1 MADDSTPP
9 QYTDED
15 LERLDQLI
23 AEADRRIE
31 KSKAAEAKPAW
42 RRLLRL

>member
-1 MADDSTPP
+1 VADDSRPP

-15 LERLDQLI
+15 LEQLDELL

-42 RRLLRL
+42 RRLLNL